1 MAGSVNPDIF
11 ATGGK
16 ENDIKIWKVDNMEK
30 PIFSAKNVSL
40 CVLSLFWVIL
50 YRLFGKAC
58 RTMYV
63 CMYVYM
69 YFFI

>member
-40 CVLSLFWVIL
+40 CVEFVL
-50 YRLFGKAC
+50 GD
-58 RTMYV
+58 
-63 CMYVYM
+63 
-69 YFFI
+69 FISALW